1 MKRREFITFIGGAAA
16 AAWPVAAR
24 AQLVAMPV
32 IGYLDAMSPD
42 AASTDRLHAFR
53 QGLKDVGY
61 VEGDNVAFEYRSAH
75 GRLDR
80 LSAMAAELVRR
91 DVDVMV
97 AIGGVTPALAAKAVT
112 SKIPIVFT
120 AAQDPIKVGL
130 VDNIA
135 KPGGNATGI
144 LSPAELTVRRLDHLL
159 RELVPRAVRIAVLL
173 DPANSINAAS
183 ILMEMEA
190 AAVRSHGLQ
199 IKVYNASTGHEVDTA
214 FASFGRQPPD
224 ALVVGPFATDRSVQL
239 ARLTQSHRI
248 PAAYPWRDFVAA
260 GGLMSYGANLKD
272 AYRQV
277 GVYVGR
283 ILKGANPADLS
294 VIQSSKYE
302 LVINT
307 ITTRLLGLT
316 APPSL
321 LARADEVIE

>member
-1 MKRREFITFIGGAAA
+1 MRRREFITLLGGA

-32 IGYLDAMSPD
+32 IGYLDAMAPD
-42 AASTDRLHAFR
+42 TASTDRLHAFR
-53 QGLKDVGY
+53 QGLKDAGY
-61 VEGDNVAFEYRSAH
+61 VEGDNIAFEYRSAH
-75 GRLDR
+75 GRFDR

-120 AAQDPIKVGL
+120 AAQDPVKVGL

-135 KPGGNATGI
+135 KPGGNVTGI
-144 LSPAELTVRRLDHLL
+144 LLPAESTVRRLDLL
-159 RELVPRAVRIAVLL
+159 RELVPRAARIAVLL
-173 DPANSINAAS
+173 DPVNSTDVAS
-183 ILMEMEA
+183 ISREVEA
-190 AAVRSHGLQ
+190 AAVRIHGLQ

-224 ALVVGPFATDRSVQL
+224 ALVVGPFSTDRSAQL
-239 ARLTQSHRI
+239 ARLTQSHRM
-248 PAAYPWRDFVAA
+248 PAAYPGRDFVAA
-260 GGLMSYGANLKD
+260 GGLMSYGTNLRD
-272 AYRQV
+272 AYRQA
-277 GVYVGR
+277 GVHVGR
-283 ILKGANPADLS
+283 ILKGANPADLP
-294 VIQSSKYE
+294 VVQSSKYE

-307 ITTRLLGLT
+307 VAARHLGLT
-316 APPSL
+316 VPPTL

>member
-1 MKRREFITFIGGAAA
+1 MRRREFITLLGGA

-42 AASTDRLHAFR
+42 TASTDRLHAFR
-53 QGLKDVGY
+53 QGLRDAGY
-61 VEGDNVAFEYRSAH
+61 VEGDNIAFEYRSAH
-75 GRLDR
+75 GRFDR

-97 AIGGVTPALAAKAVT
+97 AIGGVTPALAARAVT

-120 AAQDPIKVGL
+120 AAQDPVKVGL

-135 KPGGNATGI
+135 KPGGNVTGI
-144 LSPAELTVRRLDHLL
+144 LLPAESTVRRLDLL
-159 RELVPRAVRIAVLL
+159 RELVPRAARIAVFL
-173 DPANSINAAS
+173 DPVNSTDVAS
-183 ILMEMEA
+183 ILREVEA
-190 AAVRSHGLQ
+190 AAVHIHGLQ

-224 ALVVGPFATDRSVQL
+224 ALVVGPFSTDRSAQL
-239 ARLTQSHRI
+239 ARLTQSHRM
-248 PAAYPWRDFVAA
+248 PAAYPGRDFVAA
-260 GGLMSYGANLKD
+260 GRLMSYGTNLRD
-272 AYRQV
+272 AYRQA
-277 GVYVGR
+277 GVHVGR
-283 ILKGANPADLS
+283 ILKGANPADLP
-294 VIQSSKYE
+294 VVQSSKYE

-307 ITTRLLGLT
+307 VAARHLGLT
-316 APPSL
+316 VPPTL